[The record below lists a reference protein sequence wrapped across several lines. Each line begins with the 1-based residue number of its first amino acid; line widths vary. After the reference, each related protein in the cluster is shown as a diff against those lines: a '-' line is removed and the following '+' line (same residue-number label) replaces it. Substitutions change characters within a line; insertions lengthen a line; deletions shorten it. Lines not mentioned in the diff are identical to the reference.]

1 METLRELLSQLGP
14 GGDRLA
20 TLEAVKPALGSLSRK
35 EAEDGL
41 KVSLFSNESGLKKY
55 KKVIPYH
62 IQRDR
67 QYYSSDVMLILI

>member
-1 METLRELLSQLGP
+1 MEKLRELLSQLGP

-41 KVSLFSNESGLKKY
+41 KVSLFSNKSGLKKY
-55 KKVIPYH
+55 KKGFH
-62 IQRDR
+62 IIFNETD
-67 QYYSSDVMLILI
+67 STTAPTLC